1 MTGRARRSCRRSLKP
16 CRSKRR
22 AATSPSVSSPEAT
35 SRKIVVGKALESH
48 PKILLLDDPTYGVD
62 IHAKGDITA
71 AITRFTDAGGGVVFV
86 SSELTEMIENC
97 DRILLIK
104 YNRIV
109 GELRDVPRLG
119 LTEDSLMAAIQ

>member
-1 MTGRARRSCRRSLKP
+1 MQVKTPGSDIAI
-16 CRSKRR
+16 SKL
-22 AATSPSVSSPEAT
+22 SGGNQQ
-35 SRKIVVGKALESH
+35 KIVVGKALESH

-109 GELRDVPRLG
+109 GELRDVPPARING
-119 LTEDSLMAAIQ
+119 RQPDGCDSIGGPP

>member
-1 MTGRARRSCRRSLKP
+1 MSISSKKPLYYQLKQ
-16 CRSKRR
+16 
-22 AATSPSVSSPEAT
+22 T
-35 SRKIVVGKALESH
+35 
-48 PKILLLDDPTYGVD
+48 LLKW
-62 IHAKGDITA
+62 IE
-71 AITRFTDAGGGVVFV
+71 GGGVVFV

-109 GELRDVPRLG
+109 GELRDVARLG

>member
-1 MTGRARRSCRRSLKP
+1 MAVLRDKKNAAADGVARLADAELFP
-16 CRSKRR
+16 VQ
-22 AATSPSVSSPEAT
+22 PD
-35 SRKIVVGKALESH
+35 L
-48 PKILLLDDPTYGVD
+48 
-62 IHAKGDITA
+62 TA

>member
-1 MTGRARRSCRRSLKP
+1 M
-16 CRSKRR
+16 
-22 AATSPSVSSPEAT
+22 
-35 SRKIVVGKALESH
+35 
-48 PKILLLDDPTYGVD
+48 
-62 IHAKGDITA
+62 
-71 AITRFTDAGGGVVFV
+71 VFV

>member
-1 MTGRARRSCRRSLKP
+1 MQEIIETMQVKTPGSDIAI
-16 CRSKRR
+16 SKL
-22 AATSPSVSSPEAT
+22 SGGNQQ
-35 SRKIVVGKALESH
+35 KIVVGKALESH
-48 PKILLLDDPTYGVD
+48 PMILLLDDRPT
-62 IHAKGDITA
+62 AWTFTPRATITT
-71 AITRFTDAGGGVVFV
+71 AISRFTDAGGGVVFV